1 VPDPIVPPAVTRF
14 RDPKTTDEYAR
25 MAPMLRTIFEDV
37 QAHAFEVFGWAFLV
51 TSIFRTA
58 EEDAALEGT
67 GVHVVGRGIDVRTM
81 DRPASQVAAV
91 TAYANGKFQYDFR
104 RPSKPTAYSA
114 PHGDGPH
121 LHLQTCANTRP
132 RAIIRSA

>member
-1 VPDPIVPPAVTRF
+1 MD
-14 RDPKTTDEYAR
+14 AR
-25 MAPMLRTIFEDV
+25 LQEIFADV

-51 TSIFRTA
+51 TCIFRTA
-58 EEDAALEGT
+58 QEDAALEGT
-67 GVHVVGRGIDVRTM
+67 GVHVVGRGIDIRTM
-81 DRPASQVAAV
+81 DRPASQVAAI

-104 RPSKPTAYSA
+104 RPSKPVAYSA

-121 LHLQTCANTRP
+121 LHLQTCANTKL